1 METLVLC
8 AGRTLWLYS
17 TFGDSSVIDKL
28 RSELQAITQK
38 HPTVHPLLVDEL
50 KKRYPHSISIV
61 CDSQGQ
67 PLRVLASCYEH
78 AFELTQFEGYED
90 ISLCDYQEGLD
101 RFIANSVFVRHL
113 MEQGILREH
122 SVPLEGA
129 LVLYFD
135 NDKPVHAGLMKSAS
149 RVSSKWG
156 SGHLW
161 EHELWEV
168 PSSYGDDVRF
178 FERPDPREVFAAF
191 KSWLPTQPGYSD
203 FEAKYLK

>member
-1 METLVLC
+1 
-8 AGRTLWLYS
+8 
-17 TFGDSSVIDKL
+17 
-28 RSELQAITQK
+28 
-38 HPTVHPLLVDEL
+38 LLVDEL

-67 PLRVLASCYEH
+67 PLRGLASCYEH
-78 AFELTQFEGYED
+78 AFDLTQFEEYED
-90 ISLCDYQEGLD
+90 VRLCDYQEGLD

-113 MEQGILREH
+113 MEQGILRQD

-129 LVLYFD
+129 LALYFD
-135 NDKPVHAGLMKSAS
+135 NDKPVHAGLMKSAG

-168 PSSYGDDVRF
+168 PASYGDDVQF

-203 FEAKYLK
+203 FEAKCLK